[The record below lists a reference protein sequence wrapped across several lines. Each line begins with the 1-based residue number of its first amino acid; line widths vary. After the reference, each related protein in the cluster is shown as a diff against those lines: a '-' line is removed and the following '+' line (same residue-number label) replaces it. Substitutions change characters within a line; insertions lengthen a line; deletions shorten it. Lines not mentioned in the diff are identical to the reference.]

1 MPTRIHPSAFV
12 DPAAELG
19 ESVSVGAYAVVEAG
33 AKVGD
38 GTTIGPQAL
47 IHSGVT
53 LGKANKVHGHAA
65 VGGDPQDL
73 KYAGQATKL
82 VIGDGNIIRE
92 FVTLNRG
99 TEEGGG
105 VTRIGSRCL
114 FMAYSHV
121 AHDCVIG
128 DEVILA
134 NSVALGGHVQIGD
147 FVVVGGLAG
156 LHQHGRIG
164 TGAMV
169 GGMARLSKDV
179 PPYSTT
185 SGTEEV
191 KVYGLNKVGLRR
203 RGVGRE
209 DIAALENAYRVF
221 QDSNLNAGEALAE
234 LEALPAKTAH
244 IQVLIDFLKSSTR
257 GVYR

>member
-1 MPTRIHPSAFV
+1 MATRIHPQAFV
-12 DPAAELG
+12 DPTAQLG
-19 ESVSVGAYAVVEAG
+19 ADVVVGPFAVVEAG
-33 AKVGD
+33 AIIGD
-38 GTTIGPQAL
+38 GCELKPHSVV
-47 IHSGVT
+47 HSGVT
-53 LGKANKVHGHAA
+53 LGKRNKIYPAA
-65 VGGDPQDL
+65 TVGGDPQDL
-73 KYAGQATKL
+73 KYKGQPTKL
-82 VIGDGNIIRE
+82 ILGDDNLVRE
-92 FVTLNRG
+92 AVTLNRG

-121 AHDCVIG
+121 AHDCEIG
-128 DEVILA
+128 NDVILA

-147 FVVVGGLAG
+147 QVVVGGLAG

-179 PPYSTT
+179 PPFSTT

-203 RGVGRE
+203 RGLTRDEMG
-209 DIAALENAYRVF
+209 ALENAYRIF
-221 QDSNLNAGEALAE
+221 QDTNLNAADALAE
-234 LEALPAKTAH
+234 LEALPTKTTH
-244 IQVLIDFLKSSTR
+244 IQILIDFLKTSSR